1 VNDTHGHQVGDE
13 ALKGFAEILATLA
26 RDIDL
31 PVRLGGEEF
40 AVLLPDTDLA
50 GATQLAE
57 RLRLALEAAEI
68 GPPGATIRLTA
79 SFGVSAFPSAAA
91 AEDLLSDA
99 DRRLYDAKRA
109 GKNRVVASAATN
121 AV

>member
-1 VNDTHGHQVGDE
+1 
-13 ALKGFAEILATLA
+13 
-26 RDIDL
+26 
-31 PVRLGGEEF
+31 VRLGGEEF

-68 GPPGATIRLTA
+68 GPSRAPIRLTA
-79 SFGVSAFPSAAA
+79 SFGVSAFPAAAA

-109 GKNRVVASAATN
+109 GKNRVVASVATN
-121 AV
+121 AVQPG